1 LEKKKKGILSVEE
14 KGEFAESIVMS
25 MFHASGLK
33 IFQNGTEK
41 KKADFYSHFNGR
53 KSKGE
58 KIKYDERLR
67 QLLSEPDFLVE
78 NRLRNYDFVEVK
90 LRSIG
95 HFHDPGDDL
104 INRIGLMKHFDV
116 CREFWKPYI
125 ILITNA
131 PLEDTGMF
139 SVISVPY
146 YERMGD
152 KIGLFIK
159 RITDIEEWGINP
171 KVVEA
176 FEDIVKQM
184 LASQD

>member
-1 LEKKKKGILSVEE
+1 MGKKEKGALSVEE
-14 KGEFAESIVMS
+14 KGAFAESIVMS
-25 MFHASGLK
+25 MFQASGLK

-53 KSKGE
+53 KNKGE

-78 NRLRNYDFVEVK
+78 NRLKNYNFVEVK

-95 HFHDPGDDL
+95 HFHDVGYDL
-104 INRIGLMKHFDV
+104 INRMGLIKHFDV

-131 PLEDTGMF
+131 PLENTGMF
-139 SVISVPY
+139 SVILNPY

-152 KIGLFIK
+152 KTGLFIK
-159 RITDIEEWGINP
+159 KITDIEEWGINP
-171 KVVEA
+171 KVVQA
-176 FEDIVKQM
+176 FEDIVRQM
-184 LASQD
+184 LASYD